1 MTEEKT
7 PEEMTPGEI
16 EKSVKQQISQLYHSS
31 SMAEILAM
39 DLKSALFLR
48 PLLNAEQVAVHNY
61 QMERLKAIIGE
72 KFDEVIDTIIN
83 NFANM
88 LLKM

>member
-1 MTEEKT
+1 MVEEKT
-7 PEEMTPGEI
+7 QEEMTPDEI

-39 DLKSALFLR
+39 DLKSALFLK

-72 KFDEVIDTIIN
+72 KFDEVIDNLIN
-83 NFANM
+83 NFASL

>member
-1 MTEEKT
+1 MTKEKT
-7 PEEMTPGEI
+7 QEEMTPKEI
-16 EKSVKQQISQLYHSS
+16 EKSVKLQVSQLYHSGLT
-31 SMAEILAM
+31 ADGLAL

-72 KFDEVIDTIIN
+72 KFDEVIDTLIN
-83 NFANM
+83 NFASM

>member
-1 MTEEKT
+1 MTKEKT
-7 PEEMTPGEI
+7 PEEMTPEEI
-16 EKSVKQQISQLYHSS
+16 EKSVKQQVSQLYHSGLT
-31 SMAEILAM
+31 EEGLAL

-72 KFDEVIDTIIN
+72 KFDEVIDTLIN
-83 NFANM
+83 NFASM

>member
-7 PEEMTPGEI
+7 PEEMTPDEI

-31 SMAEILAM
+31 SMADILAM
-39 DLKSALFLR
+39 DLKSALFLK

-72 KFDEVIDTIIN
+72 NFDEVIDTIIN